1 MKNIE
6 ARAGIGLKKVNQMEK
21 INRLRDEFKR
31 INLDGYFIPKNDEF
45 FNEYISDE
53 DDDLQYISK
62 FSGSYGIALVLKN
75 ITFFLLMGD
84 IQFRHIINPER
95 ILKL

>member
-1 MKNIE
+1 
-6 ARAGIGLKKVNQMEK
+6 MEK

-62 FSGSYGIALVLKN
+62 FSGSYGIALV
-75 ITFFLLMGD
+75 
-84 IQFRHIINPER
+84 
-95 ILKL
+95 

>member
-6 ARAGIGLKKVNQMEK
+6 ARAGIGLKVNQMEK

-62 FSGSYGIALVLKN
+62 FSGSYGIALVLKKHN
-75 ITFFLLMGD
+75 FLFVDG
-84 IQFRHIINPER
+84 RYNSGT
-95 ILKL
+95 